1 MCNYWLRSSAR
12 RLREKSIEND
22 FIVISSD
29 EEEEDIISIS
39 SDEDETFI
47 IHDDD
52 DDDSRYP
59 SPLNNLNDYWGWD
72 SEEENMPDITDE
84 VNDILANLSTNAN
97 ANGET
102 MAFDRD
108 VNVVEESEIQP
119 SFHTDAMMP
128 QPEEEETWLL
138 NEIDVILRNQQ
149 SEMGLPPPP
158 PLPLYSFGNDFNF
171 NYALTFEET
180 PAPPPFN
187 DGHDFGFN
195 IASSYEEVSPLLF
208 FNAGNIWET

>member
-12 RLREKSIEND
+12 HLREESVENSI
-22 FIVISSD
+22 IVISSD
-29 EEEEDIISIS
+29 EEEEKEEDIISIS

-47 IHDDD
+47 IHDDE
-52 DDDSRYP
+52 DSRYP

-72 SEEENMPDITDE
+72 SEEENMPDITNE
-84 VNDILANLSTNAN
+84 VDDILANLSTVAN
-97 ANGET
+97 ADGET

-128 QPEEEETWLL
+128 QLEEEEEEETWLL

-158 PLPLYSFGNDFNF
+158 PLPLFNFGNDF
-171 NYALTFEET
+171 
-180 PAPPPFN
+180 
-187 DGHDFGFN
+187 
-195 IASSYEEVSPLLF
+195 
-208 FNAGNIWET
+208 